1 MELYFSI
8 LKLRHHQKYFSFIFI
23 ILLDIQIMITT
34 KIKDFQN
41 TNDYDISIYK
51 ILKAEVNYLILIK
64 KRN

>member
-8 LKLRHHQKYFSFIFI
+8 LKLRQHQKYFLFIFI
-23 ILLDIQIMITT
+23 ILLDIQTMITT
-34 KIKDFQN
+34 KIKEFQN

-51 ILKAEVNYLILIK
+51 NLKAEVNYFILVE